1 LRSPSSQKH
10 KFLAHF
16 EYHEN
21 DYLTA
26 ASRAKERMNTEGSSP
41 IDSIQSLA
49 EFWGIQNL
57 PRIEDELESVTEPVL
72 DEKNLDQNV
81 LDQRVLDQKVL
92 VQIHLQSTAVESI
105 HQIAQSQGVQDTDLI
120 QEWVLERIDQEL

>member
-1 LRSPSSQKH
+1 
-10 KFLAHF
+10 
-16 EYHEN
+16 
-21 DYLTA
+21 
-26 ASRAKERMNTEGSSP
+26 MNTEGSSP